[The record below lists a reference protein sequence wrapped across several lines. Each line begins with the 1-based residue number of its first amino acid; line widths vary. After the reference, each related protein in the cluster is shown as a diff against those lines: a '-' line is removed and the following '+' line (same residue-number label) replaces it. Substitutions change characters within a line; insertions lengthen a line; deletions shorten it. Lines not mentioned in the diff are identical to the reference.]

1 MANIRPA
8 QATLNELQGGRIME
22 QLAMHLHDTAD
33 AVRALNKAGRVV
45 LTIDIAPWDEKQPLI
60 EAPLKFT
67 AEVSSKQPKPTP
79 PTDLFYLDDEG
90 RPSKNAPRRQADLG
104 LGLAGAAINTNAG

>member
-8 QATLNELQGGRIME
+8 VATLNELQGGRIME
-22 QLAMHLHDTAD
+22 QLALHIHDVAD
-33 AVRALNKAGRVV
+33 AVRALNKGGKVT
-45 LTIDIAPWDEKQPLI
+45 LTIEIAPWDEKQSLI

-67 AEVSSKQPKPTP
+67 AEVTSKQPKPTA

-90 RPSKNAPRRQADLG
+90 RPSKQPPKRQADLG
-104 LGLAGAAINTNAG
+104 LGLAVAPSQAAS